1 MTDCVPP
8 LGCKVY
14 VLPSVPETIT
24 WVAFAAIMLNVDEL
38 PELMEVGAAVMLTVG
53 AAGAT
58 TVTVAVA
65 EAFPPAPAA
74 VAV

>member
-1 MTDCVPP
+1 
-8 LGCKVY
+8 
-14 VLPSVPETIT
+14 
-24 WVAFAAIMLNVDEL
+24 VAFAAITVNVDEL
-38 PELMEVGAAVMLTVG
+38 PELMDVGVAAMLTVG

-65 EAFPPAPAA
+65 EVFPPAPAA